1 MIRLTTPLIPFA
13 NRTSEPSHK
22 RGSQLGRYF
31 DALAGQLA
39 NQQLKPQGRAPAIG
53 ITSCLAAEG
62 VSTIARNLAI
72 TFAQSRGQ
80 STLLIDASGS
90 GTDLTDVFGNQGSR
104 TSDSHA
110 ENALSDCIYR
120 TDVENLSVLATDSP
134 SLPSVPMG
142 SNEFQELID
151 ECKEDFDLIVVD
163 MPHADEL
170 SGCFAMSSALNGV
183 VLVVEPEAVSAVDAN
198 RAKSRLQQAGANLM
212 GVVINKEK

>member
-1 MIRLTTPLIPFA
+1 MPSKPK
-13 NRTSEPSHK
+13 SES
-22 RGSQLGRYF
+22 RSQ
-31 DALAGQLA
+31 
-39 NQQLKPQGRAPAIG
+39 AIG

-72 TFAQSRGQ
+72 TFAQSHGQ
-80 STLLIDASGS
+80 STLLIDASGA
-90 GTDLTDVFGNQGSR
+90 GTDLTDVFGNRGSR
-104 TSDSHA
+104 TSDSHT

-120 TDVENLSVLATDSP
+120 TDVENLSVINTDSP

-151 ECKEDFDLIVVD
+151 KFKEDFDLIVVD